1 MTVTDSTALRG
12 GTSLAP
18 ADDAGLVTM
27 TLVEHLTELRRRAII
42 SITAVA
48 LATVIAFFF
57 YNQVLHFMAEPYRSS
72 LRRHHLG
79 FFGGRLVVSGP
90 LEGFATRLKV
100 SGYLGLAAAL
110 PVVLWELW
118 RFVTPG
124 LHRRERRYA
133 VPFIAASLV
142 LFAAGCAMAVAVWP
156 KALDFLIG
164 VGGHNVVP
172 LYSPARYVSL
182 YALACLAFGV
192 TFQFPVLLVALE
204 LTGVVPSR
212 KLRRWRRP
220 AIVVIALVA
229 AVATPS
235 NDPFSFLAMA
245 VPLYF
250 FYEVS
255 ILIARLL
262 KK

>member
-1 MTVTDSTALRG
+1 MTVVDDT
-12 GTSLAP
+12 AP
-18 ADDAGLVTM
+18 AAANEPGLVRM
-27 TLVEHLTELRRRAII
+27 TLVEHLTELRRRLLI
-42 SITAVA
+42 SIAAVTA
-48 LATVIAFFF
+48 ATLLAFFF
-57 YNQVLHFMAEPYRSS
+57 YNQVLHFMAQPYSS
-72 LRRHHLG
+72 ALRRHHIGIL
-79 FFGGRLVVSGP
+79 GGRLVVTGP
-90 LEGFATRLKV
+90 LEGFTTRLKV
-100 SGYLGLAAAL
+100 SGYLGLAIAL

-124 LHRRERRYA
+124 LHRKEKRYA

-142 LFAAGCAMAVAVWP
+142 LFVAGCAMSIAVWP

-164 VGGHNVVP
+164 VGGRNVVP
-172 LYSPARYVSL
+172 LFSPAKYVSL
-182 YALACLAFGV
+182 YALACLAFGL

-204 LTGVVPSR
+204 LTRVLPSR
-212 KLRRWRRP
+212 KLRQWRRP
-220 AIVVIALVA
+220 AIVIIALVA

-245 VPLYF
+245 LPLYF

-255 ILIARLL
+255 ILIGRIL